1 MNTAF
6 NKYFGGLTNEYN
18 LLLIIGLN
26 DNENDKKYF
35 KILEILFW

>member
-1 MNTAF
+1 MEVNMNKAF

-26 DNENDKKYF
+26 DNENDKNISNF
-35 KILEILFW
+35 L